1 MRNDLDC
8 NSFLVLMETHY
19 IQKKKEKKR
28 KVVRV
33 SLPFYYYLIVYF
45 PYSSD

>member
-19 IQKKKEKKR
+19 IQKKKRKEKESGK
-28 KVVRV
+28 
-33 SLPFYYYLIVYF
+33 SL
-45 PYSSD
+45 SSFLLLFNSLFSILF